1 MKMSAE
7 LYRENAGRCRQR
19 SMEALTPEGKAHWL
33 RIAEEW
39 EKLAKHAE
47 AMDAQPRKK
56 TD

>member
-1 MKMSAE
+1 MSAE

-19 SMEALTPEGKAHWL
+19 SIEALTPEGKAHWL

-39 EKLAKHAE
+39 EKLAKQAE